1 MIEIVLASR
10 NKNKIAEF
18 QVLLNSA
25 FEGKIKVL
33 SLDDIGFHG
42 EIIENGETFEEN
54 AFTKASVPATLGYI
68 GFADDSGLCV
78 DALDGAPGVYS
89 ARFSGGSDEDNN
101 DLLLEKLSRSEKIQ
115 IKEQIALHK
124 RLEGMIASGN
134 FYRLESP
141 FENDYCSWQIVS
153 SNKKSSFVMVA
164 SQKLSPNMFGH
175 YVKLQG
181 LIPDKIYN
189 VNPISLKLSGKTL
202 MNFGLPITQ
211 MRDFETLTFELKAE

>member
-42 EIIENGETFEEN
+42 EIIENGETFEKN

-101 DLLLEKLSRSEKIQ
+101 DLLLEKLSRTENRSASYVCAMACVFPDHKNDFIVRGECEGKILN
-115 IKEQIALHK
+115 ERH
-124 RLEGMIASGN
+124 GN
-134 FYRLESP
+134 GGFGYDPLFYYEP
-141 FENDYCSWQIVS
+141 FGKTFAEVELSKKNEVS
-153 SNKKSSFVMVA
+153 HRAVA
-164 SQKLSPNMFGH
+164 VKQFIDKLSRILN
-175 YVKLQG
+175 
-181 LIPDKIYN
+181 D
-189 VNPISLKLSGKTL
+189 
-202 MNFGLPITQ
+202 
-211 MRDFETLTFELKAE
+211 DE